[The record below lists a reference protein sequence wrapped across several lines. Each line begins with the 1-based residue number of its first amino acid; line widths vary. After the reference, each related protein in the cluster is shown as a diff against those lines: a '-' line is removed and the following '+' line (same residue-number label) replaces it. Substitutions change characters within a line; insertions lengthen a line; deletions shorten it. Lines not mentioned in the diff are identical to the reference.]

1 MTSLSI
7 TKVRDDISEYAD
19 QVKHHGQRIIVKR
32 NGKPAFAMVSVE
44 DAELLE
50 ALEDEMDIAA
60 AKKALRKGKFASWE
74 QVKKKLRL

>member
-7 TKVRDDISEYAD
+7 TKVRDYISEYAD
-19 QVKHHGQRIIVKR
+19 QVKHHGERIIVKR

-60 AKKALRKGKFASWE
+60 AKKALRKGKFTSWE